1 MAKFITLDNLAT
13 FKTKLETL
21 FAKQSAITKAA
32 VGLDNVTNDAQV
44 KRSEMGVANGVA
56 TLDTS
61 GKVPSSQLPAY
72 VDDVLEYD
80 NKTKFPATG
89 EAGKIYVAND
99 TNLTYRWSGTAYV
112 EISPSLAIGTTSST
126 AAAGNHNH
134 DSVYYK
140 KTDTVANATN
150 AVNATKATQDG
161 DGKVISETYY
171 KKTDTVDHAV
181 SADRAVSAASA
192 ANDGAGLNI
201 SSNYYKKT
209 DTVANATNAVNA
221 TKATQDGDGKVIST
235 TYAKNAF
242 SFVKFSGI
250 YGDLDE
256 QYTGT
261 LDAMGP
267 ADDITITLGDG
278 LKIRT
283 MNHPTDGDVIIQV
296 MSATTDEIEALF
308 A

>member
-89 EAGKIYVAND
+89 EAGKIYVAKD
-99 TNLTYRWSGTAYV
+99 TNLTYRWSGTAYI

-140 KTDTVANATN
+140 KTDTV
-150 AVNATKATQDG
+150 
-161 DGKVISETYY
+161 
-171 KKTDTVDHAV
+171 DHAA
-181 SADRAVSAASA
+181 SADIATSAASA
-192 ANDGAGLNI
+192 ANDGEGLNI
-201 SSNYYKKT
+201 SGNYYKKT
-209 DTVANATNAVNA
+209 DTVANA

-235 TYAKNAF
+235 TYYKKTDTVAKATEA
-242 SFVKFSGI
+242 VKATQDANGNDIATTYANQKAYSYVHI
-250 YGDLDE
+250 KNLDRTALDPVENTNYGASTPTNTFYID
-256 QYTGT
+256 
-261 LDAMGP
+261 
-267 ADDITITLGDG
+267 LGDG
-278 LKIRT
+278 LYAVNKKENLINR
-283 MNHPTDGDVIIQV
+283 PVISV
-296 MSATTDEIEALF
+296 KSATTDEINALF